1 MVPSPLYAWVNKL
14 AALPLRFSLAP
25 DEDGLPVLDKDATE
39 WSVSVAL
46 DEAVPLHAITQVK
59 WRSLAETRRE
69 TAAYLTRAEGLID
82 GLWGGRLDSEE
93 HALIQTTLG
102 QPPEFCLPI
111 YMVSVRADADERVV
125 YVGKTCS
132 STRFANGHRVG
143 LKLHHPAYA
152 HLEKTVY
159 RCSVLLD
166 IHDEYVALEWVEP
179 EALAQ
184 KMLDCVE
191 SVLIHALQP
200 ELNVAK
206 RKRPTVD
213 LPVHIHVQNYANS
226 EFLDGLTLWQRRGE
240 PLTFVPARNGR
251 KTT

>member
-1 MVPSPLYAWVNKL
+1 MVLSPLSAWLSKR
-14 AALPLRFSLAP
+14 AALPRRFSLAP
-25 DEDGLPVLDKDATE
+25 DETELPALDELAGE

-46 DEAVPLHAITQVK
+46 DEAIPLHAIAEAK
-59 WRSLAETRRE
+59 WLSLSETRQA
-69 TAAYLTRAEGLID
+69 TSKYLKRAEQLID

-93 HALIQTTLG
+93 RDLIQTTLG

-111 YMVSVRADADERVV
+111 YIVSVGARSDERVV

-143 LKLHHPAYA
+143 LKLHNPKYA
-152 HLEKTVY
+152 HLAKTVY

-166 IHDEYVALEWVEP
+166 IHDEYVALEWVDP
-179 EALAQ
+179 GNLAER
-184 KMLDCVE
+184 MLDSVE

-206 RKRPTVD
+206 RRRPAMD
-213 LPVHIHVQNYANS
+213 LPVHIHVQNYVNTA
-226 EFLDGLTLWQRRGE
+226 FLDGLMLWQRRGE
-240 PLTFVPARNGR
+240 PLTFVPARNWS
-251 KTT
+251 KYT